1 MGGDV
6 YQKVLLTHD
15 GSEVADSA
23 VAHASMIARAA
34 GAELLIVQVIDS
46 VGAIISQTTPMTI
59 EPMPAGQITA
69 QIAQEAV
76 EAQREGARENVER
89 LRARLEGEGLERV
102 STLILEGHPGPAI
115 CEAAAEAGAD
125 LVVMATHG
133 RSGIGRVLLGS
144 VADHV
149 VRNTPHSAV
158 LLVRP

>member
-1 MGGDV
+1 M
-6 YQKVLLTHD
+6 YQKIVLTHD
-15 GSEVADSA
+15 GSEIADLA
-23 VAHASMIARAA
+23 VSHAATIARAI
-34 GAELLIVQVIDS
+34 GAELVLVQVIDS
-46 VGAIISQTTPMTI
+46 VGSTISQTTPMTI
-59 EPMPAGQITA
+59 EPMAAGQITD

-76 EAQREGARENVER
+76 EAQRESARANLERLSAQLTSEGVER
-89 LRARLEGEGLERV
+89 I
-102 STLILEGHPGPAI
+102 STLTLQGHPGPAI
-115 CEAAAEAGAD
+115 SEAVEELGAD